1 MAKISTYADTP
12 PPTLNDF
19 LLGTDVDNDNSTQN
33 FLVSDLINLIGN
45 PYNVLT
51 ALVSQSGTSGSSTK
65 SSGAVTKGVT
75 YQITNSGNGNFSNV
89 GAPNNNVGTFFIATV
104 TAVPNSYGSS
114 TLAFNTGAPTLIIL
128 ENNIGNVWFTFNSN
142 GYYTLN
148 SNGLFT
154 QDETAVFLGQYV
166 DPEVDMR
173 YGVEIQNQSEITIGS
188 ATVSG
193 GANNYFI
200 KTPIEIRVYN

>member
-12 PPTLNDF
+12 PPTLDDF
-19 LLGTDVDNDNSTQN
+19 LLGTDVNNDNATQN

-45 PYNVLT
+45 PYKVLT
-51 ALVSQSGTSGSSTK
+51 ALVSQSGTSVSSTK
-65 SSGAVTKGVT
+65 ISGAVTKGVT
-75 YQITNSGNGNFSNV
+75 YEIINSSNGNFSNV

-104 TAVPNSYGSS
+104 TAVPNSYGSA

-128 ENNIGNVWFTFNSN
+128 ENNIGNVWATFNSD

-154 QDETAVFLGQYV
+154 QDETAIFLGQYV
-166 DPEVDMR
+166 DPEAAIR

-188 ATVSG
+188 ANSSG
-193 GANNYFI
+193 GANNLFI